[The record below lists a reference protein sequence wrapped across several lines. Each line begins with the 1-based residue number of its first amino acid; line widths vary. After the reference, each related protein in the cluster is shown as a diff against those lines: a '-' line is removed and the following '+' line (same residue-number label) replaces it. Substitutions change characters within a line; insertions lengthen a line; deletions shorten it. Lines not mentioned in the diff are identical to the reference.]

1 MKTSRFWFFMRAIL
15 LIAIAGNSTSSSG
28 FPNNSRTD
36 SQTEYLETFSR
47 AYGYVKYFHPSD
59 EADKIDWD
67 KFAIY
72 GSEKILLCKN
82 QKQFLETLNDLFNPI
97 APTVK
102 FYQTGK
108 KIKFDISSL
117 TPPDTTGYKKT
128 YWQHLGV
135 DKGMQAQ
142 RVLYNSVRVNRDKI
156 VSQQQGS
163 STFATFATYIN
174 AKQYQGRKIKMTG
187 KVKLVNG
194 SEGTGHLWVRVD
206 LPDKKMGFFDNMG
219 YRPITKNEWCEYE
232 IAGIVDSSAAGIA
245 AGSFLNGAGELLVDD
260 FHIYTMEGDKWAE
273 IPLKY
278 NDFEADSLAEI
289 TNSKVWWGGGKGY
302 QYALLQDDG
311 SNGTK
316 CVSIKKSKKTQAFP
330 GEKIFD
336 KEPAFGEVVQEDIGS
351 GISCLVPLV
360 LYCTKENTYPAGNA
374 VQLEDALSK
383 INKNDFTLPMR
394 LGDVINTWN
403 LFQHFYPYFDVV
415 NVDWSGA
422 FRKAAAK
429 CFTDRSDWDFLI
441 TLREMTAKLKD
452 GHIRVYSKAAKSYM
466 PPISWEFIEG
476 KLVITGVYSEDI
488 PIKPG
493 DVVEKIDGQ
502 DPESYFNV
510 VKSRISA
517 ATNGWMAYRA
527 QSESL
532 LGDKDSKLTI
542 VVENKSVDLTR
553 NMTQNDIYQKS
564 FTGPVADKTRLIGD
578 DIVYVNINNAD
589 MKDIDTLLPQIKAAK
604 ALICDL
610 RGYPRNTT
618 NLITYLM
625 KQEEDT
631 KWMLVPQIIYP
642 DHKNVAGYQEHGWNL
657 KPSETHIDTKVI
669 FLTDG
674 SAISYAESYMGY
686 IEGFKLATVVGQP
699 TAGTNGNVN
708 PFTLPGGYSIYWTGM
723 KVLKH
728 DGSQHHG
735 VGIIPDVLVNKT
747 IKGVKEGRDEFLEKA
762 IEIVKS
768 E

>member
-1 MKTSRFWFFMRAIL
+1 MRAIL
-15 LIAIAGNSTSSSG
+15 LIAIAGNSSSSSG
-28 FPNNSRTD
+28 FPNNNRRTE
-36 SQTEYLETFSR
+36 SQTGYLETFSR

-82 QKQFLETLNDLFNPI
+82 QKQLIETLNELFNPI
-97 APTVK
+97 APTVQ

-142 RVLYNSVRVNRDKI
+142 GLLYNSIRVNRDKI
-156 VSQQQGS
+156 VPQQQGT
-163 STFATFATYIN
+163 STIGTFFTYMD
-174 AKQYQGRKIKMTG
+174 AKKYQGKTIKMTG
-187 KVKLVNG
+187 KVKLVKG
-194 SEGTGHLWVRVD
+194 SAGTGHLWMRVD
-206 LPDKKMGFFDNMG
+206 LPNKKMGFFDNMSD
-219 YRPITKNEWCEYE
+219 RPITQNEWNEYE
-232 IAGIVDSSAAGIA
+232 ITGNVDTTAVGIA
-245 AGSFLNGAGELLVDD
+245 VGSFLNGGGELMIDD
-260 FHIYTMEGDKWAE
+260 FHFYTREGDAWVE
-273 IPLKY
+273 IPVKY
-278 NDFEADSLAEI
+278 TDFEAAGLDEIKDSKI
-289 TNSKVWWGGGKGY
+289 WWGGGKGY
-302 QYALLQDDG
+302 QHTLLENSGPDG
-311 SNGTK
+311 SK
-316 CVSIKKSKKTQAFP
+316 CISIKRIEKNQVLP
-330 GEKIFD
+330 GNKIFD
-336 KEPAFGEVVQEDIGS
+336 KEPIFGEVVQEEIGS

-383 INKNDFTLPMR
+383 INKNEFTLPMR
-394 LGDVINTWN
+394 IGDVINTWN

-415 NVDWSGA
+415 NVDWSDA
-422 FRKAAAK
+422 FRRAAAK

-452 GHIRVYSKAAKSYM
+452 GHVRVNSKASKSYV

-488 PIKPG
+488 QLKPG
-493 DVVEKIDGQ
+493 DVVDKIDGQ

-510 VKSRISA
+510 VRSRISA
-517 ATNGWMAYRA
+517 ATDGWMKGRA
-527 QSESL
+527 NYESL
-532 LGDKDSKLTI
+532 QGDKDSKLLL
-542 VVENKSVDLTR
+542 VVEKREVELVR
-553 NMTQNDIYQKS
+553 NMTANELYRKS
-564 FTGPVADKTRLIGD
+564 FVGAKADKTRLIGE

-610 RGYPRNTT
+610 RGYPRSTI

-625 KQEEDT
+625 TKEENT
-631 KWMLVPQIIYP
+631 KWMFVPQIIYP

-674 SAISYAESYMGY
+674 SAISYAESYMSY
-686 IEGFKLATVVGQP
+686 IEGFNLATIVGQP

-708 PFTLPGGYSIYWTGM
+708 PFTLPGGYNISWTGM

>member
-1 MKTSRFWFFMRAIL
+1 MRAIL